1 MDVSDKQIVK
11 PSIRREAKQ
20 GSMTVFDFLSKCGG
34 KEVFQFNDHED
45 MKLNID
51 DAYHYAQD
59 LRSMLLAEHGEDA
72 PTVTHSTNRVILALP
87 YEKV

>member
-1 MDVSDKQIVK
+1 MDVIDKQTVK
-11 PSIRREAKQ
+11 PSIRASKK
-20 GSMTVFDFLSKCGG
+20 GSMTVFDFLSKCDG
-34 KEVFQFNDHED
+34 KEVFHFNDNED

-59 LRSMLLAEHGEDA
+59 LRSMLMAEHGEDA